1 MTILGEVYLP
11 LLTQDEVWRTPE
23 GRYFSLDEM
32 PAKHRNSVLAL
43 LQRIAV
49 PLYADWVHELLG
61 AHWDDESRLA
71 YGIPAPDRGTGRYPQ
86 AEVLTWFE
94 AQPLVRRLRALA
106 AAEHGCGPPLIELL
120 DQVEIWRT
128 DSGVVVPLESLSPE
142 QRCDLLG
149 YLEQEALQLYGE
161 WLVEATEEEL
171 SRFSLSPDDL
181 DAYEYGPAEAREWLM
196 RQPLV
201 RRLQALATLSFRGDI
216 GDDARRTA

>member
-23 GRYFSLDEM
+23 GRHFPLEEM
-32 PAKHRNSVLAL
+32 HSKHRSSVLAL

-49 PLYADWVHELLG
+49 PLYADWVNELLD
-61 AHWDDESRLA
+61 AHRDDDSRDA
-71 YGIPAPDRGTGRYPQ
+71 FGIPAPDPWTGRYPK

-94 AQPLVRRLRALA
+94 AQPLVRRLRALE

-120 DQVEIWRT
+120 GQVEIWRT
-128 DSGVVVPLESLSPE
+128 DSGVVVSLESLSPQ
-142 QRCDLLG
+142 QRRDLLG
-149 YLEQEALQLYGE
+149 YLEQEALLLYGE
-161 WLVEATEEEL
+161 WLVEATEDEL
-171 SRFSLSPDDL
+171 SRFSLSSDDL
-181 DAYEYGPAEAREWLM
+181 DSYEYGPAEARDWLV

-201 RRLQALATLSFRGDI
+201 RRLQALIALSFRGDI